1 MTPDGRLGINE
12 CDSLKRHGATEA
24 GEKAIVASCR
34 AQSQKAIAQR
44 LSGAAQKILFT
55 RSN

>member
-24 GEKAIVASCR
+24 GEKAILASCR
-34 AQSQKAIAQR
+34 AQLQKAIAQR